1 MAIGTGQVSLGDIQ
15 TEFGGSNP
23 IGLAEYYG
31 EGNAPASGEIQLWAD
46 FQGTASYSGITWS
59 TDDDTPASLSF
70 GIKFGIIGAQG
81 TVDCNDKNATGY
93 KATYEHNGTSWSTT
107 GNCAGTHGVGCGG
120 GTQGAGVIA
129 SGWDDVGGDESN
141 VTEEYNG
148 STWATG
154 GNMVSGS
161 SYSTGGG
168 TLQTAQL
175 ITGGSSYGPTVRDL
189 SMTQTYNGTSWSDE
203 GVASDGRGSGYSG
216 ESGGN
221 GLDAFL
227 SASGANESG
236 GANTNVQLFNQTA
249 GSWTSKATAN
259 SAKTYGSSSTDGT
272 RVYRI
277 GGSSAVDT
285 VESWVENAWT
295 SENATPTVARGNGM
309 GTGGTEASGG
319 ASSIAGLLPSMGS
332 KYYISAAS

>member
-1 MAIGTGQVSLGDIQ
+1 MAITGSGQVSLSDIQ

-23 IGLAEYYG
+23 IGLGEYYDK
-31 EGNAPASGEIQLWAD
+31 GNAPSSGEIQLAAD
-46 FQGTASYSGITWS
+46 FYGTSAYGGITWS

-81 TVDCNDKNATGY
+81 IVDCNDKNASGY
-93 KATYEHNGTSWSTT
+93 PSTYEHNGSSWSTT
-107 GNCAGTHGVGCGG
+107 GDCAGTHGVGCGG

-148 STWATG
+148 STWSTG

-161 SYSTGGG
+161 AYSTGGG

-175 ITGGSSYGPTVRDL
+175 ITGGASYGPTVRDL
-189 SMTQTYNGTSWSDE
+189 SMTQTYNGTSWSNE
-203 GVASDGRGSGYSG
+203 SVSSDGRGSSYSG

-221 GLDAFL
+221 GLDAFF
-227 SASGANESG
+227 SASGQLDA
-236 GANTNVQLFNQTA
+236 GANTNTQLFNQSG
-249 GSWTSKATAN
+249 GSWTSKAAAN
-259 SAKTYGSSSTDGT
+259 SAKTYGSSSSDGT
-272 RVYRI
+272 RVYRV
-277 GGSSAVDT
+277 GGSSVVDT

-295 SENATPTVARGNGM
+295 SENALPTACRGNGL
-309 GTGGTEASGG
+309 GTGGAESAGG
-319 ASSIAGLLPSMGS
+319 ASSVAGLVPSLGA
-332 KYYISAAS
+332 KYYISALA